1 MKRKIYLLLPF
12 IFATFV
18 NNSVAQEP
26 ETEKTFSVI
35 QEKESEK

>member
-18 NNSVAQEP
+18 NNSVAQEGNGANLL
-26 ETEKTFSVI
+26 I
-35 QEKESEK
+35 